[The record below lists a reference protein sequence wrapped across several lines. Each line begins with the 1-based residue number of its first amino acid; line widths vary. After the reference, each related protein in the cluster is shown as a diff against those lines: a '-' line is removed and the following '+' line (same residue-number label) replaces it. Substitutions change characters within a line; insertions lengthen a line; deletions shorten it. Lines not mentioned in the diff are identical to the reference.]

1 ESLALRV
8 NNYYHHGE
16 TQKAVEIF
24 ADAIRRNPDNDQYYL
39 SLALTELRA
48 GSAADAE
55 GTLRK
60 GREGVPA
67 SGKILWGLG
76 VLSALNGDF
85 ARAAEQLGRGV
96 DLLPEWGGSYSR
108 MGVFCYQTG
117 QYYEAREVHA
127 RFKGSDS
134 GGLDVNRIEQAL
146 ANAPESPTASAQ
158 PLPPAARQ
166 QFLQIAL
173 SLADRTL

>member
-55 GTLRK
+55 VTLRK
-60 GREGVPA
+60 GRERVPA

-76 VLSALNGDF
+76 VLSALNGDST
-85 ARAAEQLGRGV
+85 RAAEQLGGAG
-96 DLLPEWGGSYSR
+96 DLLPGWAGS
-108 MGVFCYQTG
+108 
-117 QYYEAREVHA
+117 
-127 RFKGSDS
+127 
-134 GGLDVNRIEQAL
+134 
-146 ANAPESPTASAQ
+146 SPTARAFHYQ
-158 PLPPAARQ
+158 
-166 QFLQIAL
+166 
-173 SLADRTL
+173 T